1 MDTISERNCDA
12 LEAAVTQKNVSLL
25 KAKGFGGILN
35 LYTMVAEPMEAPKY
49 QCPGA
54 VAAKVIIIRMDKKN
68 GDGATVTENPLES
81 TDAATSTKT
90 ALEGR
95 SPAEE
100 QAQKPPHP
108 GADQDGCL
116 ASSPSYTID
125 ELNWSGTDH
134 DVAMDLINQVRQLKV
149 PLRKIGRSREGE
161 VEALEILRFAVQ
173 GKTVHVRNDHD
184 ETAAGPTQPMIST
197 KCIDEDQEVNDILTS
212 CRNRHEDLEIPDE
225 PADESSA
232 TARRNFKKGLSN
244 EDRSKYAL
252 KHPRDDNY
260 LTKIALLASVF
271 RKLGWKPTVDICCSP
286 GGGNATGPFYY
297 DPESDAFH

>member
-1 MDTISERNCDA
+1 MATA
-12 LEAAVTQKNVSLL
+12 LVL
-25 KAKGFGGILN
+25 FCGG
-35 LYTMVAEPMEAPKY
+35 Y
-49 QCPGA
+49 
-54 VAAKVIIIRMDKKN
+54 VAAKVIIIKMNNKN
-68 GDGATVTENPLES
+68 GDGATAKENSQGS
-81 TDAATSTKT
+81 TDAAKS
-90 ALEGR
+90 
-95 SPAEE
+95 EE
-100 QAQKPPHP
+100 QELKKRSQVEELQKKPLHP
-108 GADQDGCL
+108 GTDQDTCL
-116 ASSPSYTID
+116 ASSLSYTIN

-184 ETAAGPTQPMIST
+184 ETAAGPTEPMIST
-197 KCIDEDQEVNDILTS
+197 KCIDDDKEVDDILTS

-225 PADESSA
+225 PAEESSA